1 MTELSKQTV
10 QTIHS
15 EIQDLLAPL
24 QEKYGININLGS
36 VRFNAHEL
44 RTKLT
49 ARIGKATPR
58 LSKNDF
64 NVGDIVGIND
74 KSIDVNDRFEIIK
87 INNKN
92 IKVRGLDG
100 LGMRDPI
107 YSVSPGL
114 LIKKR
119 KYGN

>member
-1 MTELSKQTV
+1 MTELNRQTV
-10 QTIHS
+10 QSIHG
-15 EIQDLLAPL
+15 EIQDLLSPL
-24 QEKYGININLGS
+24 QKKYGININLGS

-49 ARIGKATPR
+49 ARVGKAIPR

-74 KSIDVNDRFEIIK
+74 KSIDPNDQFEVIK

-92 IKVRGLDG
+92 IKVKGLDG
-100 LGMRDPI
+100 LGSMDRI
-107 YSVSPGL
+107 FNCSPGL
-114 LIKKR
+114 LIKK
-119 KYGN
+119 

>member
-1 MTELSKQTV
+1 MTELNRQTV

-15 EIQDLLAPL
+15 EIQDLLTPL
-24 QEKYGININLGS
+24 QEKYGIVISLGS

-49 ARIGKATPR
+49 AKIGKATPR
-58 LSKNDF
+58 LSKSDF

-74 KSIDVNDRFEIIK
+74 KSIDANDQFEVIK

-100 LGMRDPI
+100 LAHRDRK

-114 LIKKR
+114 LIKK
-119 KYGN
+119 

>member
-1 MTELSKQTV
+1 MELNRQTV
-10 QTIHS
+10 QSIHS

-24 QEKYGININLGS
+24 QEKYGIAISLGS
-36 VRFNAHEL
+36 VRFTTNEL

-64 NVGDIVGIND
+64 RIGDIVGIND
-74 KSIDVNDRFEIIK
+74 KSIDANDRFEIIK

-92 IKVRGLDG
+92 IKVKETDG
-100 LGMRDPI
+100 RHTI

-114 LIKKR
+114 LIKF
-119 KYGN
+119 

>member
-1 MTELSKQTV
+1 MTELNRQTV
-10 QTIHS
+10 QSIHS

-24 QEKYGININLGS
+24 QEKYGIAISLGS
-36 VRFNAHEL
+36 VRFTTNEL

-58 LSKNDF
+58 LSKSDF
-64 NVGDIVGIND
+64 KLGDIVGIND
-74 KSIDVNDRFEIIK
+74 KSIDANDNFEVIK

-100 LGMRDPI
+100 LGSRDRKFN
-107 YSVSPGL
+107 VSPGL
-114 LIKKR
+114 LIKR
-119 KYGN
+119 

>member
-1 MTELSKQTV
+1 MTELNRQTV

-15 EIQDLLAPL
+15 EIQDLLTPL
-24 QEKYGININLGS
+24 QEKYGIAISLGS

-49 ARIGKATPR
+49 AKIGKATPR
-58 LSKNDF
+58 LSKSDF

-74 KSIDVNDRFEIIK
+74 KSIDANDRFEIIK

-100 LGMRDPI
+100 LAHRDRK

-114 LIKKR
+114 LIKK
-119 KYGN
+119 